1 MKYFGGIMTLRE
13 QFFEDTGI
21 DDDPLT
27 YQNDSGEF
35 VIDERYYHWL
45 ELKLQNTSSNSDY
58 AKCRKEIMEYFD
70 AHLTWKDCE
79 VEGILKKHFA

>member
-1 MKYFGGIMTLRE
+1 MTLRE

-35 VIDERYYHWL
+35 VIDERYYDWL
-45 ELKLQNTSSNSDY
+45 EKQLQNTSSNSDY
-58 AKCRKEIMEYFD
+58 AKCPNHDHDLKGSWEYRQCNKCGEYV
-70 AHLTWKDCE
+70 A
-79 VEGILKKHFA
+79 VG